1 MSLKRGPENAYSV
14 RESLARIEW
23 ILGRA
28 GRNYFY
34 KTNPIFRGNK
44 PKVPKKR
51 SQNEPNSKPIGGE
64 NAADFRLFDAISL
77 MIAP

>member
-1 MSLKRGPENAYSV
+1 LIELNGFFERG
-14 RESLARIEW
+14 
-23 ILGRA
+23 

-44 PKVPKKR
+44 PKVPEKR

-64 NAADFRLFDAISL
+64 NEADFRLFDAISL